1 MDRFKKKSM
10 LTKGSLIF
18 IFLSI
23 AIMLGILFWTT
34 DSETWDYFQKFN
46 LYYVPILLS
55 LAFLKWIIDGMAFV
69 SMAKHSAHCNLSLKR
84 ATFIRL
90 ESNFVGSVVPVLVGT
105 VSMHAYL
112 LHREK
117 MRAGESIAITALRAI
132 LPVVIFLFNIPIF
145 FIIQPGLPSDQF
157 FTSLL
162 KVVTI
167 PIIIIVALIMIS
179 LFYPKSIKDIASSII
194 RKWGRIKFFHVERI
208 LALEEKFFKEIDHF
222 SKIFRLFLK
231 KRKLT
236 LILATFWIMF
246 SFIIEFFIAIAIM
259 KGFGFHP
266 PIIRCLAIQFL
277 IRPIIYF
284 APSPGGAGFWE
295 FTYLGVFSM
304 YMPHKLIGISVL
316 IWRILITYLPVIFGG
331 IFLSREFR
339 YDSNLREVM
348 IEKGRIPDEE
358 LEYENDEN
366 DDENDK

>member
-1 MDRFKKKSM
+1 M
-10 LTKGSLIF
+10 LAKGSMVF
-18 IFLSI
+18 ICISLAVMI
-23 AIMLGILFWTT
+23 GILFWTT
-34 DSETWDYFQKFN
+34 DSETWDSFQKFN
-46 LYYVPILLS
+46 LYYIPILLT
-55 LAFLKWIIDGMAFV
+55 LATLKWVIDGMAFV

-84 ATFIRL
+84 ATLIRL

-117 MRAGESIAITALRAI
+117 MRTGESIAITALRAI
-132 LPVVIFLFNIPIF
+132 LPIVIFLFNIPIF
-145 FIIQPGLPSDQF
+145 FVVKTGFSEDQF

-167 PIIIIVALIMIS
+167 PILLIVAFILIT
-179 LFYPKSIKDIASSII
+179 LFYPRTIKSIASSAI
-194 RKWGRIKFFHVERI
+194 RKWGKVKFFHVERI

-236 LILATFWIMF
+236 LGLAIFWILF
-246 SFIIEFFIAIAIM
+246 SFIIEFFIAIAIL
-259 KGFGFHP
+259 KGFGFNP
-266 PIIRCLAIQFL
+266 PIINCLAIQFL

-304 YMPHKLIGISVL
+304 YMPHHLIGISVL
-316 IWRILITYLPVIFGG
+316 IWRILITYIPVIIGG
-331 IFLSREFR
+331 IFLTREFR
-339 YDSNLREVM
+339 YDSKLKETM
-348 IEKGRIPDEE
+348 IEKGGIPDEE
-358 LEYENDEN
+358 LDYDNI
-366 DDENDK
+366 ENDK